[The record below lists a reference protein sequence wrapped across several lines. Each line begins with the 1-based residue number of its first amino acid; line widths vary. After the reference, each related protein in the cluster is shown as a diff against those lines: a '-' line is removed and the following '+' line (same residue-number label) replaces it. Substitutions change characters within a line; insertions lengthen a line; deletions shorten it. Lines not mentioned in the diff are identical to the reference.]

1 MEKQTG
7 WKPIP
12 LSLKIL
18 SVIFV
23 LWIIGSFLNAPNSFQ
38 GIPFFGIVLTGW
50 TALIVPLLL
59 DVVGPVTFLYG
70 LWHRKSW
77 APIWALSYISIF
89 ILQSIVALFTA
100 REQFGFYPI
109 LIPMIVS
116 MIFIIMIYLSKSYF
130 IKGGEKL

>member
-1 MEKQTG
+1 MEKQIG

-18 SVIFV
+18 FVVFV
-23 LWIIGSFLNAPNSFQ
+23 LWIIGSFLNAPNSLN
-38 GIPFFGIVLTGW
+38 GIPFFGMVLSGG

-59 DVVGPVTFLYG
+59 DVVGPGTFLYA
-70 LWHRKSW
+70 LWYRKSW
-77 APIWALSYISIF
+77 APIWAFSYISIF

-109 LIPMIVS
+109 IIPMIASIV
-116 MIFIIMIYLSKSYF
+116 FIVVIYIKKRYF
-130 IKGGEKL
+130 K